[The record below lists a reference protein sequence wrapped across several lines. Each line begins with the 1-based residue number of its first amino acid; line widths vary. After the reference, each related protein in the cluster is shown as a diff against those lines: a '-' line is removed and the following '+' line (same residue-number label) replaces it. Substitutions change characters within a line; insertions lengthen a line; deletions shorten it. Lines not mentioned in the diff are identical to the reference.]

1 LNVWVEI
8 LELQAF
14 ILGPALILPQGRL
27 LGSAQ
32 TLSNTD
38 GTDFT
43 DVRQKHW
50 DAFAKK
56 QGE

>member
-1 LNVWVEI
+1 LVFFVF
-8 LELQAF
+8 LS
-14 ILGPALILPQGRL
+14 PALILPQGRF

-43 DVRQKHW
+43 DVRQETW
-50 DAFAKK
+50 EAFAKK
-56 QGE
+56 QGANLRPV